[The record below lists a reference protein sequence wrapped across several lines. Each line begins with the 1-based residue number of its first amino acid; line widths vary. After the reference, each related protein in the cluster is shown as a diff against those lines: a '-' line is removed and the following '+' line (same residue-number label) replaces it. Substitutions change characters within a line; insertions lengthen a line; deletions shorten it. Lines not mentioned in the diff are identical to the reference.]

1 MTLTTRRLML
11 VACPLEGAQALL
23 RDLPAAERLLGAEL
37 PAGWP
42 HPALWEVLPLYIQEL
57 LHDPAALGWGI
68 WIAID
73 RARNAVVGDAGFK
86 GRPDR
91 DGTVGIGYGI
101 APAYR
106 GRGYATE
113 AVHALVRWAYA
124 QPEVKRV
131 VAESAPDNAASIRVL
146 GKTGFRPAGVSGG
159 CLRWEHSRVGSTGD
173 GQTG

>member
-1 MTLTTRRLML
+1 ML
-11 VACPLEGAQALL
+11 VACPLEVAQALL
-23 RDLPAAERLLGAEL
+23 RDLPTAERLLGAEL

-42 HPALWEVLPLYIQEL
+42 HPALREVLPLYIQEL

-68 WIAID
+68 WIIID
-73 RARNAVVGDAGFK
+73 REENVVVGDTGFK

-91 DGTVGIGYGI
+91 DGTVEIGYGI

-146 GKTGFRPAGVSGG
+146 GKAGFRPTGVSEGL
-159 CLRWEHSRVGSTGD
+159 LRWEHSRLGSASD
-173 GQTG
+173 GKAA